1 VHGVCSE
8 RFVVQTVIWYRLY
21 AGLRHEERR
30 HFLVDHVSRIAEQ
43 KISLGAYREKTDMS
57 YMMWEYMIWEYVERR
72 CIDSV
77 GIKDVVSVTH
87 PWQLWNI

>member
-1 VHGVCSE
+1 MHGVCSE

-30 HFLVDHVSRIAEQ
+30 HFLVDHVSGIAEQ
-43 KISLGAYREKTDMS
+43 KILLGAYYEKADMS
-57 YMMWEYMIWEYVERR
+57 YIIWEYVERR

-77 GIKDVVSVTH
+77 GIKDVVSVTL

>member
-1 VHGVCSE
+1 MHGVCSE

-30 HFLVDHVSRIAEQ
+30 YFLVDHVSRIAEQ
-43 KISLGAYREKTDMS
+43 KIPLGAYREKTDMS
-57 YMMWEYMIWEYVERR
+57 YMIWEYVERR

-77 GIKDVVSVTH
+77 GIKDIVSVTL